1 MIFRDIVKK
10 PAKDKKGDQKEIS
23 LVLKDKESVRQ
34 TQRTAG
40 LIFIFAAASLA
51 LLIINFI
58 NLRNSGLRMKESVA
72 DSASAGFETILKG
85 AEAIGESD
93 FKKAKDLFAR
103 AQEAFAGIQNDAW
116 FIAPEMPAFKMSDP
130 VFDAANALILTGRH
144 IAQAGGIFAE
154 AAQKLHAT
162 ARSFLVENQKAYDA
176 SRPSL
181 TAKLLEQAPLF
192 EQAADSLAKANEQI
206 VKIPDS
212 FVPAKLKERFN
223 FAKEALAEMAGA
235 IEDFKTDMPAIL
247 ALLGDKE
254 PHSYLILLQNNAELR
269 PTGGFIGNFILAETN
284 DGYLVKNQVSDIYS
298 ADHQLKEVL
307 PPPDEI
313 SPANTR
319 WFMRDSN
326 YSAHFP
332 LSAEKAA
339 WFLEKEG
346 GPGVDTVI
354 AVDISVVGDI
364 LNLTGPIKIPELNQP
379 LTSGNFATVLSYIV
393 ESKISGREDP
403 KVILKSF
410 VPAFQKAVFA
420 RADPVSLI
428 LVLQSAI
435 ESKHIMAYSKS
446 ADAQAFFEK
455 QGMAGLMKK
464 TGPQEDYL
472 NVVHTSISGNKSDAY
487 VSEIIAHDTY
497 LRSDGRITD
506 EVTITRAHEWDAAA
520 QRRLKSL
527 VQIFGLPDASQK
539 VLQILGKAGN
549 LQALRIY
556 VPAGSTLENS
566 SDNEVKLKFD
576 EETGKTYFSAKMY
589 VEPGRMKELK
599 IRYLLPFKL
608 NLKPVDKYLLTVQK
622 QAGQENITIKKR
634 ILPDSGVLNYK
645 YFPENSAFDADGV
658 WKFEGPLLR
667 DMAFSSV
674 WGK

>member
-10 PAKDKKGDQKEIS
+10 PAQGNKSDKKEIS
-23 LVLKDKESVRQ
+23 LVLKDKGTQQQ

-40 LIFIFAAASLA
+40 LIFIFVTACLA
-51 LLIINFI
+51 LLIINLI
-58 NLRNSGLRMKESVA
+58 NLGNTGLALKKSITDA
-72 DSASAGFETILKG
+72 ASSGFETILKG
-85 AEAIGESD
+85 GNAIQESD
-93 FKKAKDLFAR
+93 FEKAKDLFAQ
-103 AQEAFAGIQNDAW
+103 AQEIFAGIQNDTW
-116 FIAPEMPAFKMSDP
+116 FITPKTQMFKISDP
-130 VFDAANALILTGRH
+130 VFDAANALILTGRY

-154 AAQKLHAT
+154 AASRLHVIP
-162 ARSFLVENQKAYDA
+162 RSFLIENQKAYDA

-181 TAKLLEQAPLF
+181 TAKIKEQLPLF
-192 EQAADSLAKANEQI
+192 EQAADSLMKANEQ
-206 VKIPDS
+206 VKKIPDS

-223 FAKEALAEMAGA
+223 FAKEALASLSGA
-235 IEDFKTDMPAIL
+235 ITNFRTDMPAIL

-298 ADHQLKEVL
+298 ADHQLQEVL

-313 SPANTR
+313 LTANTR

-326 YSAHFP
+326 YSADFP
-332 LSAEKAA
+332 FSAQKAA

-354 AVDISVVGDI
+354 AVDLSVVGDI
-364 LNLTGPIKIPELNQP
+364 LNLTGPIKIQGLNQP

-393 ESKISGREDP
+393 ESKMSGREDP
-403 KVILKSF
+403 KAIIKNF
-410 VPAFQKAVFA
+410 VPAFQKAVFGNV
-420 RADPVSLI
+420 DPVSLI
-428 LVLQSAI
+428 PVFRSAI
-435 ESKHIMAYSKS
+435 ESKHIMAYSK
-446 ADAQAFFEK
+446 DDGVQAFFEK

-472 NVVHTSISGNKSDAY
+472 NIVHTSISGNKSDAY
-487 VSEIIAHDTY
+487 VSENIAHDTY
-497 LRSDGRITD
+497 LRSDGRIAD
-506 EVTITRAHEWDAAA
+506 EVTITRIHEWDDLA
-520 QRRLKSL
+520 QRRLTSL
-527 VQIFGLPDASQK
+527 AQTFGLPDASPK
-539 VLQILGKAGN
+539 LLKTLGKGAN

-556 VPAGSTLENS
+556 VPAGSTIENS

-576 EETGKTYFSAKMY
+576 EETGKTYFSAKIY

-599 IRYLLPFKL
+599 IRYLLPFKM
-608 NLKPVDKYLLTVQK
+608 NLDPVDKYLLTVQK

-634 ILPDSGVLNYK
+634 ILPESGVRNYK

-658 WKFEGPLLR
+658 WKFEGPLTR
-667 DMAFSSV
+667 DMTFSSV